1 MRRVIAS
8 KYPQVL
14 VFSRS
19 KRHEKICL
27 EEHQQAVDDQQDI
40 NTMLEPGIL
49 DECFEERVRVG
60 GAEACVPVG
69 YGLRHPCHHG
79 ESLFC
84 GVSYDGLLL
93 VLSLW
98 FQLTYM
104 REQVFEF
111 VFVDLILIDL
121 GKKEKFYA

>member
-1 MRRVIAS
+1 
-8 KYPQVL
+8 
-14 VFSRS
+14 
-19 KRHEKICL
+19 
-27 EEHQQAVDDQQDI
+27 
-40 NTMLEPGIL
+40 MLEPGIL

-60 GAEACVPVG
+60 GAEACVPIG
-69 YGLRHPCHHG
+69 YGLRHPYHHG
-79 ESLFC
+79 ESLLC